1 VNLSQFLDAAHIS
14 TLNCDK
20 MAGDRPRQQRVKF
33 LTLNVD
39 FSSKNRDPLGYK
51 RPAQTG
57 VKYGYPLPLKA
68 LFYRYWLV

>member
-1 VNLSQFLDAAHIS
+1 
-14 TLNCDK
+14 